1 MEHLHW
7 SYREVGLL
15 VVVYW
20 SLMMWW
26 IRGSKRKQDLA
37 KPLTEKEFAKYWDLI
52 WARHF

>member
-15 VVVYW
+15 VVFYGV
-20 SLMMWW
+20 LMMWW

-37 KPLTEKEFAKYWDLI
+37 KPLTEKEFANCLDRI
-52 WARHF
+52 WARDF